1 MKVWKVL
8 LKLERN
14 YYKTMKNER
23 YEYLLKYLESSFEG
37 ERNFIAN
44 LANASAV
51 INENLENL
59 NWAGFYLFDKTDLV
73 LGPFQGK
80 PACVRIK
87 IGRGVCGTAAEK
99 RETLIVPNVHEFPGH
114 IACDAASN
122 SEIVVPMYLGDRL
135 LGVLDLD
142 SFEYNNFDETDKI
155 YLEKA
160 VEIILRSSDV

>member
-1 MKVWKVL
+1 
-8 LKLERN
+8 
-14 YYKTMKNER
+14 MKNER
-23 YEYLLKYLESSFEG
+23 YEFLLKYLESSFEG

-59 NWAGFYLFDKTDLV
+59 NWAGFYLYDGKDLV

-87 IGRGVCGTAAEK
+87 LGKGVCGTSAANN
-99 RETLIVPNVHEFPGH
+99 ETLIVDNVHEFPGH

-122 SEIVVPMYLGDRL
+122 SEIVVPIYVENRL
-135 LGVLDLD
+135 IGVLDLD
-142 SFEYNNFDETDKI
+142 SFEYGNFDETDKI

-160 VEIILRSSDV
+160 VKLIVESSDII

>member
-1 MKVWKVL
+1 
-8 LKLERN
+8 
-14 YYKTMKNER
+14 MKNER
-23 YEYLLKYLESSFEG
+23 YEFLLKYLESSFEG

-51 INENLENL
+51 INQNLENL
-59 NWAGFYLFDKTDLV
+59 NWAGFYLYDEKDLV

-87 IGRGVCGTAAEK
+87 LGKGVCGTAAANN
-99 RETLIVPNVHEFPGH
+99 ETLIVYDVHEFPGH

-122 SEIVVPMYLGDRL
+122 SEIVVPIYIGEKLI
-135 LGVLDLD
+135 GVLDLD
-142 SFEYNNFDETDKI
+142 SFEYGNFDEIDKV

-160 VEIILRSSDV
+160 VELIIASSDII